1 MITTAWTGTEY
12 TGADIE
18 YSLNGGAWTRFV
30 IGRASGNTS
39 VSVPEDGY
47 MELKGTTGVS
57 LSTTRYSVFIF
68 TGAGTVEASGNIT
81 SLVGDNDSNAMMCYR
96 LFRNCTKLTSAP
108 ELDCKTVLS
117 NSYNAMFEGCTA
129 LTGMPWIQATDW
141 ANGAFTAMFKNCAQL
156 SSIRWDITEADF
168 RAANNTSTFRDI
180 VTGTVNGGKFYFTE
194 ATAAGLRTTW
204 TTLWN
209 GWTVEEYDIN
219 AERAGL
225 LLTFGNLVHYHDIAI
240 RPLITGQGAAETA
253 LLNLQTLTGNYNAA
267 ISALQNANTH
277 HTDFSI
283 YANVQAFVTAANNG
297 CSWKVGDVI
306 IIGDRGVPDMWVTGT
321 PFSPQTYSYS
331 TDEAFVSSLEAGDM
345 QVGYIT
351 VTPVEAA
358 FGDIEGRVVALETLG
373 ASYESEVR
381 DRLGQVTVCNGQKT
395 HMVGSPYEA
404 QTVNRSLAV
413 MLDTE
418 EPSFTDDYI
427 DSVHGTRDNI
437 VRLNGRC
444 GPVGQSS
451 TTAPSSQL
459 SSQRYKVMRF
469 YLSNVSISSAADVTT
484 QLTTAGYTLLGTD
497 FSVPIGMT
505 RCLVLSEVED
515 CTTSTCTIRKYA
527 QMTI

>member
-1 MITTAWTGTEY
+1 MITTAWTGTEN

-39 VSVPEDGY
+39 VTVPEDGY

-57 LSTTRYSVFIF
+57 LSNTRYSVFIF
-68 TGAGTVEASGNIT
+68 TGAGTVEASCNIT

-141 ANGAFTAMFKNCAQL
+141 ANGAFQGMFKNCAQL
-156 SSIRWDITEADF
+156 SSIRWDITEAAF
-168 RAANNTSTFRDI
+168 RSANNTSTFRDI

-381 DRLGQVTVCNGQKT
+381 SRLGQIKVCRGVQG
-395 HMVGSPYEA
+395 VGTSSVQNLY
-404 QTVNRSLAV
+404 NDDLRV
-413 MLDTE
+413 MLDTDGPAYTE
-418 EPSFTDDYI
+418 GYL

-437 VRLNGRC
+437 VKLNGSC
-444 GPVGQSS
+444 AAPGTS
-451 TTAPSSQL
+451 TSVVTSRL
-459 SSQRYKVMRF
+459 SSQRYRVMRF
-469 YLSNVSISSAADVTT
+469 YVSNVSTSADVNLSSV
-484 QLTTAGYTLLGTD
+484 LTSAGYTLLGTN
-497 FSVPIGMT
+497 FVVAKGVT
-505 RCLVLSEVED
+505 RELVLSEVSS
-515 CTTSTCTIRKYA
+515 CNTSTGVCQAMRYA
-527 QMTI
+527 QMTL